1 MAETCYSRGR
11 FGKGLVVDAVIEERV
26 FSEVKRLCCA
36 GLDGPAL
43 LGEVI
48 KRLRRVVP
56 FEAYCASTT
65 DPASGLVTHSLAA
78 EMGGAKEAA
87 IFFNHLY
94 FEYDMDQL
102 REMARSRRPVVLLS
116 ESADGRLEN
125 SPRYRELL
133 KPLGLAHEM
142 SSIFTAGGLM
152 WGSMDLIREK
162 GRPDYEPREI
172 MLLKCMVP
180 HLGIGLRAAA
190 LRSQASVERSGADV
204 PGVLTLDHQGCVV
217 QHTPAAE
224 HWLQEIEDLE
234 PGWREGAGLPTTV
247 RMVARALKRALS
259 PETDRDLNN
268 VPCLRV
274 RARSGRWLTLY
285 GSLSEPTSYSPGETV
300 IVIQPAK
307 PEEVAWLNVAAYALS
322 PREEEVVKLIV
333 RGASTRQISQT
344 LYISEYTVQNHLS
357 NIFEKVGVRN
367 RREIVKRLFFDNIYP
382 TLFG

>member
-1 MAETCYSRGR
+1 MVETCYFRGV
-11 FGKGLVVDAVIEERV
+11 GKGRTVSAVIEERV

-48 KRLRRVVP
+48 KRLRRAVP
-56 FEAYCASTT
+56 FEAYCASTA
-65 DPASGLVTHSLAA
+65 DPASGLVTHSLAE

-87 IFFNHLY
+87 IFFDRLY
-94 FEYDMDQL
+94 FEYGMDQF
-102 REMARSRRPVVLLS
+102 REMAQSRRPVVLLS
-116 ESADGRLEN
+116 EAADGRLEN

-133 KPLGLAHEM
+133 GPLGLAHEM
-142 SSIFTAGGLM
+142 SGIFTAGGLM

-172 MLLKCMVP
+172 MLLKRLVP
-180 HLGIGLRAAA
+180 HLGIGLRAAT
-190 LRSQASVERSGADV
+190 LRSQAPVERSGAEV
-204 PGVLTLDHQGCVV
+204 PGVLTLDHQGRVV
-217 QHTPAAE
+217 QHTSAAE

-234 PGWREGAGLPTTV
+234 PGWQEGVGLPTAV
-247 RMVARALKRALS
+247 RMVACALKRALS
-259 PETDRDLNN
+259 PETDKDLNN
-268 VPCLRV
+268 APCLRV

-307 PEEVAWLNVAAYALS
+307 PEEVAWLNVAAYDLS
-322 PREEEVVKLIV
+322 PREEEVVKLVV
-333 RGASTRQISQT
+333 RGSSTRQISQT

-367 RREIVKRLFFDNIYP
+367 RRQLVKRLFFDNLYP

>member
-1 MAETCYSRGR
+1 MG
-11 FGKGLVVDAVIEERV
+11 AVIEERV
-26 FSEVKRLCCA
+26 FSEVKRFCCA
-36 GLDGPAL
+36 GLDGPVL

-48 KRLRRVVP
+48 KRLRRAVP
-56 FEAYCASTT
+56 FEAYCASTA
-65 DPASGLVTHSLAA
+65 DPASGLVTHSLAE

-87 IFFNHLY
+87 IFFDRLY
-94 FEYDMDQL
+94 FEYGMDQF
-102 REMARSRRPVVLLS
+102 REMAQSRRPVVLLS
-116 ESADGRLEN
+116 EAADGCLEN

-133 KPLGLAHEM
+133 EPLGLAHEM
-142 SSIFTAGGLM
+142 SGIFTAGGLM

-162 GRPDYEPREI
+162 GRPNYEPREI
-172 MLLKCMVP
+172 MLLKRIVP
-180 HLGIGLRAAA
+180 HLGIGLKTAA
-190 LRSQASVERSGADV
+190 LRAQAPVERNGADV

-234 PGWREGAGLPTTV
+234 PGWREGAGLLTAV
-247 RMVARALKRALS
+247 RMVASALKRALS
-259 PETDRDLNN
+259 SETDKDLNSS
-268 VPCLRV
+268 PCLRV

-307 PEEVAWLNVAAYALS
+307 PEEVAWLNVAAYDLS
-322 PREEEVVKLIV
+322 PREEEVVKLVV

-357 NIFEKVGVRN
+357 NVFEKVGVRN
-367 RREIVKRLFFDNIYP
+367 RRDLVKRLFFDNLYP
-382 TLFG
+382 SLFG